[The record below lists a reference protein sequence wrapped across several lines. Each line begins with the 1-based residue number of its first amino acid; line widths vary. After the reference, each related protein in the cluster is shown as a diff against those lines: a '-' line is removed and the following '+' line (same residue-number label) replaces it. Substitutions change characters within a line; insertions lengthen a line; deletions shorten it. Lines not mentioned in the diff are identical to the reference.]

1 METSSTN
8 STSTMPSSSLG
19 GCLGLGSSSSTED
32 ASSVNSSCN
41 STTTTA
47 TATNIASVN
56 AASTASATAS
66 AAVAASYYFGN
77 ISRETAEQILYDLG
91 AFDGLFLIRD
101 STATDSVLSLCHHK
115 R

>member
-1 METSSTN
+1 METSLTN
-8 STSTMPSSSLG
+8 NNKSKMPSSSLG
-19 GCLGLGSSSSTED
+19 GCLGLGGSSPNED
-32 ASSVNSSCN
+32 TASSVNSSCN

-47 TATNIASVN
+47 TAATNIASVN
-56 AASTASATAS
+56 ASAATA
-66 AAVAASYYFGN
+66 AASYYFGN

-101 STATDSVLSLCHHK
+101 STATDSVLSLCHQK